1 MKKEQKSFFGN
12 LFGAKGRSSEMKQ
25 SIPVAITSYS
35 QPHVLQQ
42 KMREEK
48 LTHGQTVMANL
59 SPVRLENS
67 FGGMVMYFCPLKT
80 IQVIST
86 SSDGDG
92 GEIPR
97 HAIVEGLKVNEKLTP
112 GFYSLK
118 NVQLTSNGTMQ
129 VTATK
134 ETKWEMAELEF

>member
-1 MKKEQKSFFGN
+1 MKKEQRSFFGN

-42 KMREEK
+42 RMREEK
-48 LTHGQTVMANL
+48 LTHGETVMAIL

-80 IQVIST
+80 IEVMST
-86 SSDGDG
+86 SSQGDG

-97 HAIVEGLKVNEKLTP
+97 LAIVEGLKVKKDLTP
-112 GFYSLK
+112 GLYTLK
-118 NVQLTSNGTMQ
+118 NVQLSSNGTMQ
-129 VTATK
+129 VIATK
-134 ETKWEMAELEF
+134 ETSWELAALEV